1 MRTIVRYLWTNFEL
15 CVANT
20 ALALLVLMLF
30 IQVTARYA
38 FQTGL
43 AWTEEISRFSFIYF
57 VYVSASLA
65 VFRGTHIRVEVVVDR
80 LPERLRRAVTLLG
93 TVVQIAFF
101 VTAGVAGTRL
111 VLDMLA
117 YPTLSPALLL
127 PLYYIYFIIPLS
139 YFLMAVRLLQR
150 SLSSGRESA

>member
-1 MRTIVRYLWTNFEL
+1 MRTIARYLWTNFEL

-65 VFRGTHIRVEVVVDR
+65 VFRGADA
-80 LPERLRRAVTLLG
+80 PA
-93 TVVQIAFF
+93 
-101 VTAGVAGTRL
+101 AGR
-111 VLDMLA
+111 
-117 YPTLSPALLL
+117 PP
-127 PLYYIYFIIPLS
+127 PRP
-139 YFLMAVRLLQR
+139 
-150 SLSSGRESA
+150 